1 MNFKNKVIL
10 VTGGAQGI
18 GKAICQE
25 FSSLGGRVII
35 ADYEDTKGILLRDEI
50 KDLGGDA
57 IFIKVDFSKEEEIIE
72 MSKIIYKN
80 FGKLDILINCAAK
93 GVIKGIDA
101 TKEEWYTVFDT
112 NVLGYVFTI
121 KHCLELL
128 KSGEKSNIVN
138 ISSISGFIAQ
148 PGYLTYSMTKAAIMN
163 MARCLAMDFAPF
175 GIRVNNVCPGT
186 IWTENNAF
194 YISRDYN
201 VDLEGAN
208 KHPEIG
214 GKHLLKRVGFPEE
227 VAKAVVFLASDN
239 ATFITGENLVVDG
252 GYTVQ

>member
-148 PGYLTYSMTKAAIMN
+148 PG
-163 MARCLAMDFAPF
+163 
-175 GIRVNNVCPGT
+175 
-186 IWTENNAF
+186 
-194 YISRDYN
+194 
-201 VDLEGAN
+201 
-208 KHPEIG
+208 
-214 GKHLLKRVGFPEE
+214 
-227 VAKAVVFLASDN
+227 
-239 ATFITGENLVVDG
+239 
-252 GYTVQ
+252 